1 MQRRRIQSKR
11 SKRKGF
17 TLIELLVVISIIAV
31 LISLI
36 TPAVQS
42 ARASARRL
50 ECKNNLKNIA
60 LAIRNHSSK
69 GARARL
75 PNINHANN
83 ANGTPVA
90 GWSWAILPGLDAQ
103 NVYNRPGGFSDIWL
117 KVFTC
122 PDADNYE
129 TNRTQNYFVNH
140 GYLNMDMTVKSNAAL
155 RASGVFFF
163 TGTQGGSLKLDDI
176 RDGQDTTI
184 MVSEARAN
192 GNWRNSTG
200 FTAASR
206 NWEYFGSYTD
216 RWNNQ
221 PGGATANSLAIAAG
235 TSYNSGGTVVDSINI
250 INHPNGNVNISSNH
264 QGIVHAA
271 MCSGSVKTINENIAG
286 NILAMLITSNGAGTN
301 PDRGQRVVGED
312 DF

>member
-75 PNINHANN
+75 PNIDHLSN
-83 ANGTPVA
+83 ANGTAVA

-103 NVYNRPGGFSDIWL
+103 NVYSRPGAFSDIWL

-122 PDADNYE
+122 PDAENYE
-129 TNRTQNYFVNH
+129 QARTQNYFVNH
-140 GYLNMDMTVKSNAAL
+140 GYLNMTGKNLATR

-163 TGTQGGSLKLDDI
+163 RGAAQGGSLKLDDI

-184 MVSEARAN
+184 MVAEARLN
-192 GNWRNSTG
+192 GNWRLSTG

-206 NWEYFGSYTD
+206 NWEYFGSYAD
-216 RWNNQ
+216 RWDNQ
-221 PGGATANSLAIAAG
+221 PGGTNANSLSLAAV
-235 TSYNSGGTVVDSINI
+235 TSYNSGGAVVDSINI
-250 INHPNGNVNISSNH
+250 INHPNGNANISSNH

-271 MCSGSVKTINENIAG
+271 MCSGAVKTINENIDGA
-286 NILAMLITSNGAGTN
+286 ILAMLITSNGAGTN